1 MGDSCSTTDPLAGSP
16 EMPER
21 RTMQFIDLS
30 AQQERI
36 RGAIDAAIAGVLD
49 HGRYIMGPEV
59 AQLESELGEFCGAPS
74 VIGCASGTD
83 ALVMALMA
91 RHVGPGQ
98 AVIVPTF
105 TFAATAEAVA
115 ILGATPVFVDV
126 DETTYN
132 LDASKLAEAIDGIP
146 ADLHPVGVIG
156 VDMFGLP
163 ADYPAIANVIE
174 PHGMWMIADAAQ
186 SFGAVAH
193 GVKVG
198 EMAQLTTTSFFP
210 AKPLG
215 CYGDGGAVMAL
226 DAEDA
231 TVVRSV
237 RVHGSGTEKYDN
249 VRLGINGRLDTI
261 QAAILIEKLKLF
273 PTELEQRQAV
283 ADRYSKALAD
293 LVTVPVIPEGYSSS
307 WAQYTIQVDD
317 RDRLI
322 EHLRSNDVPT
332 AVYYPRPLHLQTAYR
347 DYPIA
352 SGGLGVSE
360 RLSGRVLSLPMHP
373 YLSESDQT
381 RIVEALTSR

>member
-1 MGDSCSTTDPLAGSP
+1 
-16 EMPER
+16 
-21 RTMQFIDLS
+21 MQFIDLS

-59 AQLESELGEFCGAPS
+59 AQFEGELSDFCGAPS
-74 VIGCASGTD
+74 VVGCASGTD

-91 RHVGPGQ
+91 RQVGPGD
-98 AVIVPTF
+98 AVLVPTF

-126 DETTYN
+126 DESTYN
-132 LDASKLAEAIDGIP
+132 LDVTKLAEAIEGISSE
-146 ADLHPVGVIG
+146 LRPVGVIG

-163 ADYPAIANVIE
+163 ADYPGILSAVE
-174 PHGMWMIADAAQ
+174 PHGMWVIADAAQ
-186 SFGAVAH
+186 SFGASAN
-193 GVKVG
+193 GVRVG
-198 EMAQLTTTSFFP
+198 EMAHLTTTSFFP

-231 TVVRSV
+231 TVLRSV

-261 QAAILIEKLKLF
+261 QAAILIEKLKIF
-273 PTELEQRQAV
+273 PAELTQRQAV
-283 ADRYSKALAD
+283 ADRYSNALAE
-293 LVTVPVIPEGYSSS
+293 LVTVPVIPDGYSSS
-307 WAQYTIQVDD
+307 WAQYTIQVDG
-317 RDRLI
+317 REKLV
-322 EHLRSNDVPT
+322 EHLKSSDVPT
-332 AVYYPRPLHLQTAYR
+332 AIYYPRPLHLQTAYR

-352 SGGLGVSE
+352 RGGLGVAE
-360 RLSGRVLSLPMHP
+360 RLSDCVLSLPMHP
-373 YLSESDQT
+373 YLNEADQA
-381 RIVEALTSR
+381 RVVEALASR

>member
-1 MGDSCSTTDPLAGSP
+1 
-16 EMPER
+16 
-21 RTMQFIDLS
+21 MQFIDLS

-36 RGAIDAAIAGVLD
+36 RGALDAAIAGVLD

-59 AQLESELGEFCGAPS
+59 AQLESDLGQFCGAPS

-98 AVIVPTF
+98 AVFVPTF

-126 DETTYN
+126 DESTYN
-132 LDASKLAEAIDGIP
+132 LDVSKLAEAIDGISP
-146 ADLHPVGVIG
+146 DLRPVGVIG

-174 PHGMWMIADAAQ
+174 PHRMWMIADAAQ
-186 SFGAVAH
+186 SFGATAH
-193 GVKVG
+193 GVRVG
-198 EMAQLTTTSFFP
+198 EMAQITTTSFFP

-273 PTELEQRQAV
+273 PTELQQRQAV
-283 ADRYSKALAD
+283 ADRYSSALAD
-293 LVTVPVIPEGYSSS
+293 IVEVPVIPAGFSSS

-317 RDRLI
+317 RDKLI
-322 EHLRSNDVPT
+322 EHLRNNDVPT

-381 RIVEALTSR
+381 RIVEALASR

>member
-1 MGDSCSTTDPLAGSP
+1 
-16 EMPER
+16 
-21 RTMQFIDLS
+21 
-30 AQQERI
+30 
-36 RGAIDAAIAGVLD
+36 
-49 HGRYIMGPEV
+49 
-59 AQLESELGEFCGAPS
+59 
-74 VIGCASGTD
+74 
-83 ALVMALMA
+83 
-91 RHVGPGQ
+91 
-98 AVIVPTF
+98 
-105 TFAATAEAVA
+105 
-115 ILGATPVFVDV
+115 LGATPVFVDV